1 MKKIIYTLII
11 VFLCILIT
19 SCDNSYINSTTNDN
33 SLSILKDESNV
44 IKDCKL
50 IINSEVVSNNGS
62 ISINYEKKYAELNKQ
77 S

>member
-1 MKKIIYTLII
+1 MQKIIYTLII

-19 SCDNSYINSTTNDN
+19 SCDNSYINSKTNDN

-44 IKDCKL
+44 NKDCKL

-62 ISINYEKKYAELNKQ
+62 VSINYEKK
-77 S
+77 